1 MASAGLTSPSALTH
15 AFPHLTSVERPL
27 LCTTPAVA
35 SAGLTSPSALT
46 HGFPHLTS
54 VERPLLCTT
63 PVLGVVPGNKGRL
76 WGDSTD

>member
-1 MASAGLTSPSALTH
+1 M
-15 AFPHLTSVERPL
+15 
-27 LCTTPAVA
+27 A